1 MELRSEAPA
10 PKQLAQTK
18 LKAAEPKVEQ
28 KVQKLERKLSRE
40 VASGESVAVNE
51 LGKNLENTDMFCGLK
66 WEVSAGSKGVDIDAS
81 CVKFDRE
88 GRCLGAIYFA
98 DKEDHENGIRHSGD
112 QVTGELT
119 TSVHDDEAI
128 SFKLSGVKPE
138 VHFLFFVATIFS
150 SGVHSFKDV
159 SQCSARLV
167 DATTDTELL
176 KFQKQNIGSG

>member
-1 MELRSEAPA
+1 MPKPA
-10 PKQLAQTK
+10 PPPEPTPALKKQ
-18 LKAAEPKVEQ
+18 VS
-28 KVQKLERKLSRE
+28 RKLS
-40 VASGESVAVNE
+40 SNE
-51 LGKNLENTDMFCGLK
+51 LVKISDLGRNLENANLFCGLK
-66 WEVSAGSKGVDIDAS
+66 WEVSLGSKGVDIDAS
-81 CVKFDRE
+81 CVKFDKD
-88 GRCLGAIYFA
+88 GKCLGAIYFA

-167 DATTDTELL
+167 DATTNTELL
-176 KFQKQNIGSG
+176 KFQKQNIG